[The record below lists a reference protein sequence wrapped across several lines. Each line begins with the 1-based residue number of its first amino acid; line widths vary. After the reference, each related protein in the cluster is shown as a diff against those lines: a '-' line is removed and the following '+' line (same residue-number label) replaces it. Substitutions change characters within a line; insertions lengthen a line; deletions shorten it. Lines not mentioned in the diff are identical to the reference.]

1 MHFLFLCLS
10 FVNVSSSSHF
20 FSFEKVSLSIIDCSD
35 FYLYY
40 FLNARSGMLYVCVLL
55 LLLLLLL
62 LSLLICMGG
71 SMNKVKVIGKNY
83 PSPLLTKHHHPPYET
98 S

>member
-20 FSFEKVSLSIIDCSD
+20 FSFERVSLSIIDCSD

-55 LLLLLLL
+55 LLL
-62 LSLLICMGG
+62 SLLICMGV